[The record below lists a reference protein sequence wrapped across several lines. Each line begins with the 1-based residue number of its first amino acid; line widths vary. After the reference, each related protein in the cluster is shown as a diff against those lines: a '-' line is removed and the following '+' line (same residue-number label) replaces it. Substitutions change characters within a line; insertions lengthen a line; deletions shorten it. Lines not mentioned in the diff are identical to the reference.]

1 MAKPHYHVK
10 VVGSTGVLLEEY
22 RNEADAQDALADL
35 EYDALVTLDIG
46 QVAEYTI
53 VMHNE
58 RHEVVGEVEVI
69 V

>member
-10 VVGSTGVLLEEY
+10 VVGSPEVLPDAY
-22 RNEADAQDALADL
+22 TSEADAQDALADL
-35 EYDALVTLDIG
+35 EYDALVTLDIE

-53 VMHNE
+53 VMHNDS
-58 RHEVVGEVEVI
+58 HEVVGEVDVI